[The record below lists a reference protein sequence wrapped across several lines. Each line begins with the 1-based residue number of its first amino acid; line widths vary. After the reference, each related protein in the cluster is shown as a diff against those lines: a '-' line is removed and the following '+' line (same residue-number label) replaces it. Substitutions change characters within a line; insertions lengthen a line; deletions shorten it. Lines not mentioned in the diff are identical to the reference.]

1 MRVRFPAPLSV
12 QNIPNDYRMGAIY
25 PAPFFAP
32 KHVNGTMRSSF
43 PAPYPHVSVGSS
55 AFPQAERNRRSG
67 LRLHQVRSG
76 EDTIVPTLLRHSP
89 TPARQLAQQSREPR
103 QWQWRSSSCI
113 WGVGGTAPMVDSG
126 ERKSESGTRE
136 MVEEKVGC
144 SGWSSVGVDRRCLV
158 GGGGRRVGWVFWMV
172 PWRNWLALF
181 SSLATV

>member
-1 MRVRFPAPLSV
+1 
-12 QNIPNDYRMGAIY
+12 
-25 PAPFFAP
+25 
-32 KHVNGTMRSSF
+32 
-43 PAPYPHVSVGSS
+43 
-55 AFPQAERNRRSG
+55 
-67 LRLHQVRSG
+67 
-76 EDTIVPTLLRHSP
+76 
-89 TPARQLAQQSREPR
+89 
-103 QWQWRSSSCI
+103 
-113 WGVGGTAPMVDSG
+113 MVDSG